1 MEGNAGPGK
10 MIVTREPEASVKS
23 LSIVDES
30 IVRMIGR
37 TSASEVEDAGRS
49 VTGDLL
55 LTLRPQARASTLTA
69 ELRRR
74 IATILGIDGQTL
86 PVDQPLIGF
95 GLEPIRMTRLH
106 HDIEHDCGI
115 SLRLAK
121 FVRTSGQGLC
131 SGSVREIGGWE

>member
-1 MEGNAGPGK
+1 